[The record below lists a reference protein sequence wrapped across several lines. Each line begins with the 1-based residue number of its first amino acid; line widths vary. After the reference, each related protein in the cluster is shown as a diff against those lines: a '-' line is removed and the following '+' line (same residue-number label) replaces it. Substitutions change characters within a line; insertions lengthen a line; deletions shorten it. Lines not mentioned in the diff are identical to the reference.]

1 MSTGCRFR
9 VDPVQTPCRPR
20 VHPVQTR
27 CRPALKSLLT
37 DSHITVHRK
46 LIELSSFMNHSFND
60 LTTENTHRAL
70 LNRSYRRNQKQ
81 NYQRDLY
88 RSSTAVLQ
96 ILRQL
101 ELLQIVTRLRDKAS
115 PICCAPAGHALPT
128 FLVSILNYSS
138 PGVEI
143 CRQFCQPIKIRLC
156 FCCSKIFPIHFS
168 PYKIY

>member
-1 MSTGCRFR
+1 MNQKQLVTDSSMITTLSPPPRDLSIILQIPRKLSYNPHIFTICRYRSTAVMSGCRPD
-9 VDPVQTPCRPR
+9 VDRMSIS
-20 VHPVQTR
+20 
-27 CRPALKSLLT
+27 CRPALKSLGTLLT

-88 RSSTAVLQ
+88 RSSKAVLQ

-101 ELLQIVTRLRDKAS
+101 ELLVAVQS
-115 PICCAPAGHALPT
+115 
-128 FLVSILNYSS
+128 Y
-138 PGVEI
+138 
-143 CRQFCQPIKIRLC
+143 
-156 FCCSKIFPIHFS
+156 
-168 PYKIY
+168 